1 MCKRRYNM
9 KKFRM
14 CVCVCMSVWGVREYA
29 HSRVRHVL
37 YTSRTGDKRKIY
49 DDSNKI
55 LRAVDEL
62 ISEPFDVNVRDSHLE
77 GRRKEGKEGIT
88 KSLGWARK

>member
-14 CVCVCMSVWGVREYA
+14 CVCMYECVGRASMRTREI
-29 HSRVRHVL
+29 RHVL

-55 LRAVDEL
+55 
-62 ISEPFDVNVRDSHLE
+62 SEGS
-77 GRRKEGKEGIT
+77 
-88 KSLGWARK
+88 